1 VDAMPRLQIVRDER
15 LRKTVEEAIRQGKL
29 IIIAQRDTTR
39 IVKPE
44 KPEKVVFIAREDV
57 G

>member
-1 VDAMPRLQIVRDER
+1 MPRLQIVRDER